1 MSHFIV
7 EHKYRGEY
15 IMETIMGVE
24 DIDMSMY
31 KNLLGLWVCDS
42 VDEVKIVEEQ
52 LKEMRHAR
60 PSK

>member
-7 EHKYRGEY
+7 EHKYNGEY

-42 VDEVKIVEEQ
+42 VDEVKTMQKQ
-52 LKEMRHAR
+52 LQEIRHER
-60 PSK
+60 SSK

>member
-7 EHKYRGEY
+7 EHNYRGEY

>member
-7 EHKYRGEY
+7 EHTYRGEY

-31 KNLLGLWVCDS
+31 KHLLGLWVCDS

-52 LKEMRHAR
+52 LKEMRYAR

>member
-7 EHKYRGEY
+7 EHNYRGEY

-42 VDEVKIVEEQ
+42 VDEVKIVEKQ

>member
-7 EHKYRGEY
+7 EHKYNGEY

-31 KNLLGLWVCDS
+31 KHLLGLWVCDS
-42 VDEVKIVEEQ
+42 VDEVKIMEKQ
-52 LKEMRHAR
+52 IKELRHAR

>member
-7 EHKYRGEY
+7 EHKYKGEY

-31 KNLLGLWVCDS
+31 KDLLGLWVCDS
-42 VDEVKIVEEQ
+42 VDEVKIMEKQ
-52 LKEMRHAR
+52 IKELRHAR
-60 PSK
+60 SSK

>member
-7 EHKYRGEY
+7 EHKYKGEY
-15 IMETIMGVE
+15 IRETIMGVE

-31 KNLLGLWVCDS
+31 KHLLGLWVCES

>member
-7 EHKYRGEY
+7 EHKYNGEY

-31 KNLLGLWVCDS
+31 KHLLGLWVCDS
-42 VDEVKIVEEQ
+42 VDEVKTMQKQ
-52 LKEMRHAR
+52 LQEIRHER
-60 PSK
+60 SSK